1 MRLQVYLSHSGACSR
16 RRALEYIQSGRVKV
30 NGEKILEPSFSVT
43 PSDTVLLDDR
53 QISLKEKTY
62 ILLNKPK
69 GVVTTT
75 KDRFAPKK
83 ITDLLPVEFKHLHPV
98 GRLDRDTTGL
108 IVLTNDGELAFRLS
122 HPSFE
127 IDKAY
132 KVVLDKSLKLQDK
145 YKIEKGVLLDAELTS
160 PCRIVEVRPRQSGPR
175 SDLGKEVEIVIHEG
189 RKRQVRRMFASLGYY
204 VVELCRI
211 RQGSM
216 VLGSL
221 QPGAWRFLT
230 KEEIGRLYKELKI
243 T

>member
-30 NGEKILEPSFSVT
+30 NGGKILEPSFSVT
-43 PSDTVLLDDR
+43 PSDTVLLDGR

-127 IDKAY
+127 IEKAY
-132 KVVLDKSLKLQDK
+132 RVVLDKPLLPDHKN
-145 YKIEKGVLLDAELTS
+145 KIEKGVSLDGKKTF
-160 PCRIVEVRPRQSGPR
+160 PCRIKVFSPLEA
-175 SDLGKEVEIVIHEG
+175 EIVIHEG

-221 QPGAWRFLT
+221 EPGAWRFLT